1 MRDEM
6 RAHLEQATER
16 FVARGMTEADAR
28 DAARREFGN
37 VSTMQQSG
45 REARGGQWVE
55 SALADLKYAL
65 RYFARTPLATATIV
79 LTLALGIGFSSA
91 VFSVLT
97 GILTRP
103 APGVPDDRRLV
114 KIRGLSDMRPYARL
128 LSYPELQA
136 YAALTSTFE
145 SVTAWVT
152 TPVVVDE
159 GIRDLGVTTTT
170 AQFVTPNYFKTLGV
184 RLAAGRT
191 FSQSRFDERFPAEL
205 TAIASYGLVVDR
217 FGGVQAALG
226 KRVKVNGVDVTIVGV
241 APPRFAGPVQRGEPH
256 MIWLPLSAWQTVEH
270 VDDRL
275 SNNMFA
281 GAFDAAARLGP
292 GVSATQATAA
302 VRVIAARFD
311 AERKARVSQKAT
323 SSADVVKLRGIMD
336 VTGRYDEELMPGAIA
351 FIVIALLVLLVC
363 TTTVNSLLI
372 GAAVGRRY
380 EIGVRLTLGAPRSR
394 IIRQLLTEVLILAFI
409 GGALGM
415 WTLGTLAQLVE
426 VARDGFD
433 VSPDW
438 RTTGFMLVYSVV
450 TATLAGLS
458 PALHATRIGL
468 SEMLKDG
475 SAGATRRSRL
485 QATFVVAQIAIAQ
498 PLMVILAAS
507 LASVLGSV
515 PDVADVAHR
524 ERLLLADFNT
534 SVSDYL
540 KAPNKV
546 PNVIRRVAALPG
558 VIEVLPV
565 GYGEGLGVAEPGSSS
580 QSVGS
585 DSAQP
590 HLLASTYDIAPGYLQ
605 AVGSPIIH
613 GRDFVA
619 SDTALGIRPVIVS
632 QRLAD
637 SVFGATDPV
646 GQRMHYRP
654 WRSKAGPDERPV
666 VMEVVGVVRMNS
678 ENNAPGYPSDYAPM
692 FVPFRGTGGRFLI
705 RTSTPAKPLI
715 ARVMEIARAEAPL
728 MPVEF
733 LKTLAQ
739 SDRKRRDD
747 RVEISMFVAGCG
759 ALVLLLAS
767 VGLYAMVALAVGQR
781 SREIG
786 VRVALGAR
794 TREIV
799 RMFFKRGLR
808 AALLGVA
815 IGLPIGVAGLVA
827 LRRVAGML
835 WVQVPIVIALL
846 TLVVI
851 GVASLAS
858 WLPARRA
865 ATVDPMT
872 ALRAD

>member
-1 MRDEM
+1 M
-6 RAHLEQATER
+6 
-16 FVARGMTEADAR
+16 G
-28 DAARREFGN
+28 
-37 VSTMQQSG
+37 
-45 REARGGQWVE
+45 
-55 SALADLKYAL
+55 DLKYAL
-65 RYFARTPLATATIV
+65 RYFARTPLATTTIV

-91 VFSVLT
+91 VFSVLA

-114 KIRGLSDMRPYARL
+114 KIRGLSDVRPYARL

-136 YAALTSTFE
+136 YAALTNTFE
-145 SVTAWVT
+145 AVTAWT
-152 TPVVVDE
+152 TSSVVVDE
-159 GIRDLGVTTTT
+159 GIRDLGVTTAT
-170 AQFVTPNYFKTLGV
+170 ARFVTPNYFKTLGV
-184 RLAAGRT
+184 RLAAGRA

-205 TAIASYGLVVDR
+205 TAIASYGLAVDR

-226 KRVKVNGVDVTIVGV
+226 RLLKVNGVEVMVIGV
-241 APPRFAGPVQRGEPH
+241 APPGFAGAVQTGEPH
-256 MIWLPLSAWQTVEH
+256 VLWLPLSAWQTVER

-275 SNNMFA
+275 FNTIFA
-281 GAFDAAARLGP
+281 GAFDAAARLAP
-292 GVSATQATAA
+292 GVSAAQASAA
-302 VRVIAARFD
+302 ARVIAARFD
-311 AERKARVSQKAT
+311 PERKTRVSQKAT
-323 SSADVVKLRGIMD
+323 GSADVVKLRGIID
-336 VTGRYDEELMPGAIA
+336 VTGRYDEELIPGTIA

-380 EIGVRLTLGAPRSR
+380 EIGVRLTLGAPRGR
-394 IIRQLLTEVLILAFI
+394 IIRQLLTEVLILSLV

-415 WTLGTLAQLVE
+415 WTLGTLARIVE
-426 VARDGFD
+426 VAKDGFD

-438 RTTGFMLVYSVV
+438 RTTGFMIVYSIV
-450 TATLAGLS
+450 TAALAGLS
-458 PALHATRIGL
+458 PALHATRLGL

-475 SAGATRRSRL
+475 TGGATRRSRL
-485 QATFVVAQIAIAQ
+485 QTTFVVAQIAIAQ
-498 PLMVILAAS
+498 PLMVVLGAS

-515 PDVADVAHR
+515 PELADVARR
-524 ERLLLADFNT
+524 ERLLLADFST

-540 KAPNKV
+540 EAPNKV
-546 PNVIRRVAALPG
+546 PDLVRRIAALPG
-558 VIEVLPV
+558 VVDVLPV
-565 GYGEGLGVAEPGSSS
+565 GYGEGLGMAEAAPSSPT
-580 QSVGS
+580 VKR
-585 DSAQP
+585 DNAEL
-590 HLLASTYDIAPGYLQ
+590 HRLAFAYDVSPGYLQ
-605 AVGSPIIH
+605 AVGAPIIR

-619 SDTALGIRPVIVS
+619 SDTALAIRPVIVS

-637 SVFGATDPV
+637 SVFSATDPV

-654 WRSKAGPDERPV
+654 LRTQAGPDDRPV
-666 VMEVVGVVRMNS
+666 VMEVVGVVRMES
-678 ENNAPGYPSDYAPM
+678 EINTPGYPSDYAPM
-692 FVPFRGTGGRFLI
+692 FVPFRRTAGGRFLI
-705 RTSTPAKPLI
+705 RTSTPAEPLI
-715 ARVMEIARAEAPL
+715 PRVMEIARAEAPL
-728 MPVEF
+728 MPVAF

-747 RVEISMFVAGCG
+747 RIEISMAVAGCG

-767 VGLYAMVALAVGQR
+767 VGLYAMGALAVGQR

-799 RMFFKRGLR
+799 KMFFNRGLR
-808 AALLGVA
+808 AGLLGVA

-827 LRRVAGML
+827 LRRMAGML
-835 WVQVPIVIALL
+835 WFQVPIVIALL

-865 ATVDPMT
+865 AAVDPMT
-872 ALRAD
+872 ALRAE